1 MVGDGQIV
9 ADLRWPDVRNCI
21 AAGQPHREAGAGG
34 RSDPKASV
42 DRLTRCANYRRSGK
56 QLIREQVAKVHLVD
70 MPKGGAA
77 PLVNSIV
84 ALISVQLLTS

>member
-1 MVGDGQIV
+1 MVSEGHAIIV
-9 ADLRWPDVRNCI
+9 HSKAEVRFCI